1 MIAGSDVFLDAN
13 ILIYAARGRIDAPEK
28 YAVAKRIVME
38 EDYCTSSQ
46 VLAEF
51 YVNARRKS
59 ARALSDEEA
68 KIWVETI
75 SMKPCQAVDKTVVS
89 RGVEISQKFQTS
101 YWDGAIIAAA
111 EKLGAS
117 ILYTEDLN
125 HGQNYDT
132 VRVINPFKP
141 HPDFQ

>member
-13 ILIYAARGRIDAPEK
+13 ILIYAARGRLDAPEK

-51 YVNARRKS
+51 YVNSTRQS
-59 ARALSDEEA
+59 AEALSDAEA
-68 KIWVETI
+68 KVWVETI
-75 SMKPCQAVDKTVVS
+75 AMKPCQPVDDKLIM
-89 RGVEISQKFQTS
+89 RAIDISQKFQTS
-101 YWDGAIIAAA
+101 YWGGAIIAAA
-111 EKLGAS
+111 EKLGAKT
-117 ILYTEDLN
+117 LYTEDLN
-125 HGQNYDT
+125 HGQSYGS
-132 VRVINPFKP
+132 VRAINPFKP